1 MNTSQGRGAA
11 MNTSQGNQ
19 GVVWIIIGVAVL
31 ANIAGYMFNLYEQF
45 WWFDEVL
52 HAYTIFSITLLLGL
66 LAYGVVLTGLRTH
79 RFLLVLMIASIGI
92 AIGGLWEVAEWAYD
106 QMVTGNVILGK
117 TDTIIDLIVD
127 SIGALVAG
135 FLSLGMLK
143 R

>member
-1 MNTSQGRGAA
+1 MNTSQGKVAA
-11 MNTSQGNQ
+11 MHTSEGNQ

-31 ANIAGYMFNLYEQF
+31 ANIAGYMFNLYNRF
-45 WWFDEVL
+45 RWFDEVL

-66 LAYGVVLTGLRTH
+66 LAYGVVLTGVRH
-79 RFLLVLMIASIGI
+79 HNLLLILMIASIGI

-106 QMVTGNVILGK
+106 QMVASNVILGK

-143 R
+143 D